1 MGLICK
7 RCDIEFHVKT
17 DRELICESCNAQLE
31 LLDKEKRAN
40 DERIKKLEEHKKS
53 ELENPTSE
61 ETMKRLERNLQIEY
75 KKREGII
82 KTIESKDRF

>member
-1 MGLICK
+1 MICK

-31 LLDKEKRAN
+31 LLDKEKKVN

-53 ELENPTSE
+53 ELKNPTSE
-61 ETMKRLERNLQIEY
+61 ETMKRIECNLQMEY

-82 KTIESKDRF
+82 KTIESKGRF